1 MMADTTPMAA
11 TIPNTIPTMV
21 PASRPVPPVPPAPG
35 LDVLEG
41 GFEVVA
47 EVVGLD
53 IVPDGVL
60 EDSVLVLD
68 VVFVVVLDA
77 LLSVVVEVVEGFGD
91 VFWEAV
97 E

>member
-21 PASRPVPPVPPAPG
+21 PASRPVPPAPG

-68 VVFVVVLDA
+68 VVLVVVLDA